1 MTSVPPGTSKPVSQS
16 RRPLPPRQR
25 QRANHRPYGTE
36 YASDERSMIELV
48 FAPCSKEAGGEI
60 DWIGRS
66 DEGTACQTLLVTI

>member
-1 MTSVPPGTSKPVSQS
+1 
-16 RRPLPPRQR
+16 
-25 QRANHRPYGTE
+25 
-36 YASDERSMIELV
+36 MIELV